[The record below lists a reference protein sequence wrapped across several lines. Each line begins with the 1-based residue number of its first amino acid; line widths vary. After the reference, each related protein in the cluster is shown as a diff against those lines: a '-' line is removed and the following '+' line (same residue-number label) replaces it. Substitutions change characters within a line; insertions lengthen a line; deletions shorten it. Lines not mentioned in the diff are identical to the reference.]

1 MFRPHAVAPVSTL
14 GIIALSLVTAAGC
27 GSSARPSGAASTT
40 DNTERAVPAN
50 MAIPGLNRANSAM
63 ASLRNLREALVA
75 EKTQTD
81 RAMAAMTEV
90 LNGQGDLVPAFRN
103 YTAAL
108 VDLRSAHQRVKTRT
122 EEMRSGAME
131 YMTGWE
137 VEVLGVEDPDLRK
150 QAENR
155 RNQVRG
161 NYTRINETIKT
172 AGTSYSTFESAA
184 SGVQTALAND
194 LTRAGVAAVSATA
207 RKTSDAATAH
217 KQQID
222 AATAELDRVMGEMT
236 PSGPAAAPTAER

>member
-1 MFRPHAVAPVSTL
+1 LGTMVMPLLVAVGCESSTSRPPASA
-14 GIIALSLVTAAGC
+14 
-27 GSSARPSGAASTT
+27 SSI
-40 DNTERAVPAN
+40 DNTEHAIPAN

-63 ASLRNLREALVA
+63 ASLRNLREVLVA

-81 RAMAAMTEV
+81 RATAAMNEV

-108 VDLRSAHQRVKTRT
+108 VDLRSAHQRVKSRM

-161 NYTRINETIKT
+161 NYTRINETLKT
-172 AGTSYSTFESAA
+172 SGSSYTTLETDA

-194 LTRAGVAAVSATA
+194 LTKAGVAAVSATA
-207 RKTSDAATAH
+207 KKTSDAATAH
-217 KQQID
+217 KQHID
-222 AATAELDRVMGEMT
+222 AAVSELDRVMGEMT
-236 PSGPAAAPTAER
+236 PSGPAGAPTATR